1 MRLALTDLYRARWSD
16 QIHGAPRRH
25 HLKEAVARAVVER
38 HVEHL
43 RMLRTQRRSLLGAA
57 GSGMPQPLAHFGPAA
72 GQGGLITMTAPVDRE
87 MPARRAV
94 TEMRSIETG

>member
-1 MRLALTDLYRARWSD
+1 MG
-16 QIHGAPRRH
+16 HPRRH

-72 GQGGLITMTAPVDRE
+72 GQGGLIQGLLEVTQRIGV
-87 MPARRAV
+87 RRVLATPKASKV
-94 TEMRSIETG
+94 L